1 MLVSNIFNQYD
12 LVCLNEVIH
21 KIENDL
27 NNHNIDRINFSSMG
41 KNKFCWMPPVSRSI
55 FSIMFPQPQKTMRT
69 NIIERQD
76 AGQASAPRTPVQS
89 ISDGGGQN
97 MAQQGGNTI
106 FYSRHPF
113 FEANIVQII

>member
-1 MLVSNIFNQYD
+1 
-12 LVCLNEVIH
+12 
-21 KIENDL
+21 
-27 NNHNIDRINFSSMG
+27 
-41 KNKFCWMPPVSRSI
+41 
-55 FSIMFPQPQKTMRT
+55 MRT